1 MAEQINVLYIDCH
14 DLGDWLGCYGRE
26 YVHSP
31 NLDRLAAQGARVDQY
46 FSTAPICM
54 PSRVSM
60 YSGRYP
66 HEAGCLGQMPYDED
80 TPMSFR
86 AQLRPSSIYHFTT
99 ISART
104 WILWIQLLSAPF
116 GLCEKTKA
124 NRYISFVFSPA
135 PRRGAYEGVY
145 SVDPASKVRNIRVAQ
160 SRPGSY
166 ADCSDRRCAS
176 HDDFTRIK
184 TKSKPQRIL
193 SSGRSSTQSKTT
205 DRS

>member
-31 NLDRLAAQGARVDQY
+31 NLDRLAAQGARFDQY

-104 WILWIQLLSAPF
+104 WICSSMGQWSI
-116 GLCEKTKA
+116 
-124 NRYISFVFSPA
+124 
-135 PRRGAYEGVY
+135 Y
-145 SVDPASKVRNIRVAQ
+145 SCLTCGIRHCIC
-160 SRPGSY
+160 RLKR
-166 ADCSDRRCAS
+166 RRCVTSLREKRFLAS
-176 HDDFTRIK
+176 AAQNLLEKINTEWIK
-184 TKSKPQRIL
+184 V
-193 SSGRSSTQSKTT
+193 
-205 DRS
+205 